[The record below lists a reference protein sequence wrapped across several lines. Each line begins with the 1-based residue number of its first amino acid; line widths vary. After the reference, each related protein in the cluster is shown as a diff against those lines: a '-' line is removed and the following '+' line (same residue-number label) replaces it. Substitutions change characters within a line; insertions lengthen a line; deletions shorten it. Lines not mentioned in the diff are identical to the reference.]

1 MTEKIKEIVNQFFN
15 DSYDSWGTYKYKISG
30 IYWVKF
36 QPMMRKDCIRVYLY
50 VELPGYEYCNSKVY
64 MLGNG
69 PLNDDN
75 EGLAMLIG
83 MQYKEIEKMNN
94 SNISIGYDLYK
105 SVLKDNDNLREE
117 IKELKKQAED
127 WHQKYI
133 EEKMQHTTTGARI
146 VFAKHILSGNRDE
159 NVIEHMETYGV

>member
-1 MTEKIKEIVNQFFN
+1 MTEKIKEIVNQFFK

-36 QPMMRKDCIRVYLY
+36 QPTMRKDCIRVYLY

-83 MQYKEIEKMNN
+83 MQYKEIEKMNS

-117 IKELKKQAED
+117 IKELKKLVED

-133 EEKMQHTTTGARI
+133 QEKMQHTTTGARI
-146 VFAKHILSGNRDE
+146 VFAKHILDGNRDE
-159 NVIEHMETYGV
+159 RVIEHMEKPL